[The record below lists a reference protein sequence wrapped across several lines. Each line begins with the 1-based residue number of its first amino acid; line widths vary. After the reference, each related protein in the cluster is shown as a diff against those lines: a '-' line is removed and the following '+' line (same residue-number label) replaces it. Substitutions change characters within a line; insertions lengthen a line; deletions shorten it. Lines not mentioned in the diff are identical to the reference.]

1 LTSSLLS
8 LISSLAEA
16 QEEII
21 ESINKR
27 ATFVNFLFG
36 LLGFD
41 LTPSEVQSEVLSCLT
56 ALTED
61 NELLA
66 QQIVDNG
73 DWLRGLLH
81 LKSAKGLVAVGACGP
96 LHNIFSV
103 MQWSDHKTPVPGAS
117 DAALLPTLVQ
127 TMDTAVSSAGFTN
140 GNASYSTPDQIL
152 QLALEITAS
161 IATSLQEALEAGHE
175 KEFEGFGDDD
185 LQQDEMDGV
194 ADEDG
199 EEANEDEEDEDHE
212 MNDDEIAAEMEMVT
226 GDGPGHDEETSEEP
240 TLEELVRNL
249 TPRVLNLINSNVGSD
264 KETIRAAAIS
274 ALNNIAWTVSS
285 IDFSARHLDKLREF
299 WSSMAQRIWDETIT
313 PVLASDTGDVDYVS
327 SITSLAWAVSRS
339 VQGRI
344 KIQPDEAR
352 KFMALYQG
360 SKNFEIAPEKQA
372 IGAKSQQNEN
382 SDAFQ
387 SLGVKCIGVLGSLAL
402 DPAPI
407 SLNREVGI
415 FFITTLAA
423 LPDTSAAVAVEA
435 LNAIFDIYSDSSFAF
450 DEPVFWGDGF
460 YKHLEDILPKAKK
473 LVKTIDKRKFEELR
487 ARAND
492 SVLNLTRFLKYK
504 KTEKEKGAK

>member
-1 LTSSLLS
+1 LLS

-16 QEEII
+16 EEDIL

-27 ATFVNFLFG
+27 PTFVNFLFG
-36 LLGFD
+36 LLGFE
-41 LTPSEVQSEVLSCLT
+41 LTPPEAQSEVLSCLT
-56 ALTED
+56 VLTED

-66 QQIVDNG
+66 QQIFDNG
-73 DWLRGLLH
+73 DWLRGLMH
-81 LKSAKGLVAVGACGP
+81 LKSAKGPVAVGACGS

-127 TMDTAVSSAGFTN
+127 TIDTAVSSEGVAN
-140 GNASYSTPDQIL
+140 GNGPHSTPDQIL

-175 KEFEGFGDDD
+175 KEFEGFGDDE
-185 LQQDEMDGV
+185 LGQDDMDGV
-194 ADEDG
+194 ADEKG
-199 EEANEDEEDEDHE
+199 EEADGDEEEEDHE

-226 GDGPGHDEETSEEP
+226 GDGPDDEEEASDEP
-240 TLEELVRNL
+240 TLEALVRTA
-249 TPRVLNLINSNVGSD
+249 TPKVLHLVHSAIGSQNED
-264 KETIRAAAIS
+264 IRASALS

-285 IDFSARHLDKLREF
+285 IDFSARHLDSLREF
-299 WSSMAQRIWDETIT
+299 WFSMAQRIWNETIS
-313 PVLASDTGDVDYVS
+313 PVLASDTGDVEYVS
-327 SITSLAWAVSRS
+327 SVTSLAWAVSRS

-360 SKNFEIAPEKQA
+360 AKTFEIAPEKQVN
-372 IGAKSQQNEN
+372 GAKPQTFES

-402 DPAPI
+402 NPAPI
-407 SLNREVGI
+407 PLNREVGI
-415 FFITTLAA
+415 FLITTLAA
-423 LPDTSAAVAVEA
+423 LPDTPAAVAVEA
-435 LNAIFDIYSDSSFAF
+435 LNAIFDIYSDSSFTF
-450 DEPVFWGDGF
+450 DEPVFWGEGF

-473 LVKTIDKRKFEELR
+473 MVKTIDKRKFEELR

-504 KTEKEKGAK
+504 KTEKEKIAE